1 MSARL
6 KVLVAV
12 GTRPEAIKMVPVI
25 RALEASKLLKP
36 WVVSTGQHPELV
48 ASVLALGGIEAD
60 VVLDL
65 PMENRTL
72 NEMFAGIVSGLE
84 QALVDHFGPPDSVM
98 QSGRETR
105 YPAMG
110 LVHGDTTSA
119 AAAALCA
126 FHLRMPI
133 GHVEAGLR
141 THLTHSPF
149 PEELNRQLISRIA
162 SFHLAP
168 TAESGVNLIR
178 EGVPHYA
185 IFVTGN
191 TAIDAIQWSASLN
204 APYWASELD
213 DLDEDPRPVVVV
225 TAHRRENWGD
235 GILRIAAAVAE
246 LATLRPGVRFVLPL
260 HPNPAVAGPLT
271 EALSGFDN
279 VDLVPAMDYA
289 SFARLLRR
297 ARFAISDSG
306 GIQEEAPAVGTPV
319 LVTRE
324 TTERQEAVTAGTVR
338 LVGTDPDKIVRN
350 ALELLDDE
358 AAYRKM
364 VDARNPFGDGLAAE
378 RIVQAL
384 DHFAGAP
391 TAPARF
397 GAAYSKEDI
406 FRSAGMSE
414 GIIEMARAR
423 EGRGVLPPEPQL
435 PPESVTTPVIHHAE

>member
-1 MSARL
+1 
-6 KVLVAV
+6 
-12 GTRPEAIKMVPVI
+12 
-25 RALEASKLLKP
+25 
-36 WVVSTGQHPELV
+36 
-48 ASVLALGGIEAD
+48 
-60 VVLDL
+60 
-65 PMENRTL
+65 
-72 NEMFAGIVSGLE
+72 
-84 QALVDHFGPPDSVM
+84 
-98 QSGRETR
+98 
-105 YPAMG
+105 
-110 LVHGDTTSA
+110 
-119 AAAALCA
+119 
-126 FHLRMPI
+126 
-133 GHVEAGLR
+133 
-141 THLTHSPF
+141 
-149 PEELNRQLISRIA
+149 
-162 SFHLAP
+162 
-168 TAESGVNLIR
+168 
-178 EGVPHYA
+178 
-185 IFVTGN
+185 
-191 TAIDAIQWSASLN
+191 
-204 APYWASELD
+204 
-213 DLDEDPRPVVVV
+213 
-225 TAHRRENWGD
+225 
-235 GILRIAAAVAE
+235 
-246 LATLRPGVRFVLPL
+246 
-260 HPNPAVAGPLT
+260 VAGPLT